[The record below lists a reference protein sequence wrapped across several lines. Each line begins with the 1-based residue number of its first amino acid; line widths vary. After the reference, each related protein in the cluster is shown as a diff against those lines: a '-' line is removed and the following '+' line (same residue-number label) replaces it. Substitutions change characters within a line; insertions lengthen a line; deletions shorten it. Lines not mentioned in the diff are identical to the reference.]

1 MGCCLSI
8 PSSHSASHRPHSSSS
23 PRAISSSQPQYPDS
37 LLQASVNSFSHQHL
51 LSNSDHTSNLN
62 KPLRRQV
69 WSSTER
75 TWTNIELERERAEFF
90 DTRTSGRP
98 EVWQTMKAVLEI
110 LWASEDPKDATDV
123 GLETAQQILDAA
135 EIILPHSNISPGIY
149 DSFGAYYPIPKH
161 ITSSPKDVIIINSS
175 EQERKCKEDAHQS
188 FEGTED
194 NRTREKGKCIIKPTE
209 LIKLRV
215 KLSDRDAPPIQ
226 LFIDKEDTVRVV
238 AQKILIE
245 SGVRTPRPYSRK
257 LMRKQMAST
266 KTLRIAYMGK
276 LLNENQSLSRQG
288 WNEIYVVN
296 GLIFD

>member
-23 PRAISSSQPQYPDS
+23 PRAISSSQP
-37 LLQASVNSFSHQHL
+37 H
-51 LSNSDHTSNLN
+51 DHTSNLN

-245 SGVRTPRPYSRK
+245 SG
-257 LMRKQMAST
+257 MAST